1 MTEQLSTNF
10 AILREAWLQN
20 RPDERQRRED
30 LLRLRTAFKAS
41 LPQMAEAISRDF
53 GHRSTHESM
62 MAEAVIVLKEID
74 FCLRHLRKW
83 MKPQRRKAGW
93 QFWPARAEIRH
104 VPLGVVGIMSPW
116 NYPVNLSLTPLVSAL
131 AAGNHIYLKPSEHT
145 PHTNAYLSRLLQ
157 EIFPPDRVCIA
168 QGGADIAAAFSALP
182 FDHLFFT
189 GSGAVG
195 KKVMAAAARNLTP
208 VTLELGGKSPALIA
222 PDADLATSVSRILT
236 GKLFN
241 AGQTCIAPDYVL
253 LPENM
258 LDAFIAECKSQTAR
272 RYTGLDRQ
280 PDYTAIINEGQY
292 KRLTHLLD
300 DASIRGHKTI
310 PLLTLSDIQRAGEYH
325 ILPPML
331 IINPDDNSA
340 IMQEEIFGPL
350 LPVKTYRTYD
360 EAIGFITSRDRPLA
374 FYCFS
379 NSNETI
385 ETALSHVVA
394 GSVCINDTL
403 YQFAC
408 ADLPFGGVGMS
419 GMGHYHGEESF
430 KTFSK
435 AMPVLRKYNP
445 AATDYLHPPYSRFA
459 NFIIRFLTR

>member
-10 AILREAWLQN
+10 AILRDAWLQN

-41 LPQMAEAISRDF
+41 LPQMTEAISRDF

-74 FCLRHLRKW
+74 TSLRHLKKW

-93 QFWPARAEIRH
+93 QFWPAKAEVRH

-131 AAGNHIYLKPSEHT
+131 AAGNHVYIKPSEHT
-145 PHTNAYLSRLLQ
+145 PHTNAYLCHLLR
-157 EIFPPDRVCIA
+157 EIFPENRVNIA

-222 PDADLATSVSRILT
+222 PDADLPKTVARILT
-236 GKLFN
+236 GKFFN

-253 LPENM
+253 LPEA
-258 LDAFIAECKSQTAR
+258 LLEDFIAEVKQQTKQ
-272 RYTGLDRQ
+272 RYSRLDSQ
-280 PDYTAIINEGQY
+280 PDYTAIINETQY
-292 KRLTHLLD
+292 KRLTGLID
-300 DASIRGHKTI
+300 DASIRGHKII
-310 PLLTLSDIQRAGEYH
+310 PLLSLDDEQKAKEYH

-331 IINPDDNSA
+331 VIEPSDDSA
-340 IMQEEIFGPL
+340 VMQEEIFGPL
-350 LPVKTYRTYD
+350 LPVKTYPSYD
-360 EAIGFITSRDRPLA
+360 GAIRFITTRDRPLA
-374 FYCFS
+374 LYCFS
-379 NSNETI
+379 KNHENI
-385 ETALSHVVA
+385 ERALSHIVA

-419 GMGHYHGEESF
+419 GMGHYHGEEGF
-430 KTFSK
+430 RTFSK
-435 AMPVLRKYNP
+435 AMPVLHKYNP
-445 AATDYLHPPYSRFA
+445 AATDYLHPPYGRFA
-459 NFIIRFLTR
+459 NFIIRLLTR